1 MCNDVHGVATG
12 LKPMSEFVPSR
23 WVLVHD
29 QLNDEEFE
37 WWPARREHY
46 ERYARRLEDG
56 RVAWEGLLLD
66 GWRPIT

>member
-1 MCNDVHGVATG
+1 MG
-12 LKPMSEFVPSR
+12 LPDAGPGNLRPMSDFDPSQ

-46 ERYARRLEDG
+46 ERYASRLGDG
-56 RVAWEGLLLD
+56 RVACDGLLLD
-66 GWRPIT
+66 VWRPFP